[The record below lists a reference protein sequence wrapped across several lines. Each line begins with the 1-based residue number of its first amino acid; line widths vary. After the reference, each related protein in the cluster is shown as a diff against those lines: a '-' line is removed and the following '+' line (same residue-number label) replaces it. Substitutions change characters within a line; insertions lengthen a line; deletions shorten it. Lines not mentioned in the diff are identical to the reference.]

1 MSGCKGSE
9 ESAILAPWGGKAA
22 PITMHRQTSNN
33 KPGGKGVNLSSS
45 RLGSPCWTPGDGSG
59 FRSTAERAP
68 GLPPRLASCW
78 IPHGRWRGTTTYL
91 NTNELFHLGRIFMF
105 HGTDPQAQ
113 FHPSVFRRIF
123 TPARGYIYISASAGC
138 VGRALE
144 CISCETVH
152 RSGKPHIRW
161 KTLT

>member
-1 MSGCKGSE
+1 MSGCEGSE
-9 ESAILAPWGGKAA
+9 ESAILAAWGGKAA

-45 RLGSPCWTPGDGSG
+45 RLGSPCWTPGDGRARSRPASPFSILLDPTRTLERNHDLPEYKWALSSREE
-59 FRSTAERAP
+59 FRVLRH
-68 GLPPRLASCW
+68 R
-78 IPHGRWRGTTTYL
+78 
-91 NTNELFHLGRIFMF
+91 
-105 HGTDPQAQ
+105 PQAQ

-138 VGRALE
+138 VRRALE